1 VKIIANPV
9 ILRAAVVLFCA
20 GFAFLFG
27 LIMIR
32 LLRKS
37 IDDEADL
44 SVGTAPSPETL
55 PLHLYNTVI
64 QQLKQQKHESD
75 VQSKAE
81 QQRARVSETV
91 SQAVLANLSSGVLV
105 FGTNG
110 LVRTTN
116 PAAKEILGF
125 ASATGMSAE
134 DIFRGAV
141 VLNFRDDFGTPVDE
155 STRLADEV
163 DAVLNLGSN
172 RRQAQVEYETPAG
185 QTRFLA
191 VTVTPVPATDG
202 NLRGAACLINDLT
215 ELEGIRR
222 QQELRGELGA
232 ERALELRTSLATI
245 SGYAQQ
251 LAGDRSAEMAR
262 RLAADIT
269 EESERLE
276 RSLSGFLTE
285 SAAANVRTA
294 APGCPAE
301 QSSAAVAT
309 SSRT

>member
-1 VKIIANPV
+1 MKIIANPV

-44 SVGTAPSPETL
+44 SVGTAPTPETL

-81 QQRARVSETV
+81 QQRARINDTF
-91 SQAVLANLSSGVLV
+91 SQAVLANLSNGVLV

-125 ASATGMSAE
+125 ASATGMSAK

-141 VLNFRDDFGTPVDE
+141 VLNSRDDSGPSVDE
-155 STRLADEV
+155 STSLAEEV
-163 DAVLNLGSN
+163 DAVMNLGSN
-172 RRQAQVEYETPAG
+172 RRHAEAEYETPAG

-191 VTVTPVPATDG
+191 VTVCPVPSPNG
-202 NLRGAACLINDLT
+202 NLLGVACLINDFS
-215 ELEGIRR
+215 ELESIRHE
-222 QQELRGELGA
+222 QELRRELAA
-232 ERALELRTSLATI
+232 ERALELRSSLATI

-251 LAGDRSAEMAR
+251 LAGNRSAEMAR

-276 RSLSGFLTE
+276 RSLGGFLSE
-285 SAAANVRTA
+285 STTGHAATSF
-294 APGCPAE
+294 PGRPGE
-301 QSSAAVAT
+301 QSSAAVAMG
-309 SSRT
+309 SRS

>member
-1 VKIIANPV
+1 MKILTNPLL
-9 ILRAAVVLFCA
+9 LRSAVVLFC
-20 GFAFLFG
+20 GTFAFLLG
-27 LIMIR
+27 LLFMR
-32 LLRKS
+32 MLRKS
-37 IDDEADL
+37 ITEEGDFSA
-44 SVGTAPSPETL
+44 TANPSLETM
-55 PLHLYNTVI
+55 PLHMFDNVI

-81 QQRARVSETV
+81 QQRARISDTF

-110 LVRTTN
+110 LIRTSN

-125 ASATGMSAE
+125 ASATGMSAK

-141 VLNFRDDFGTPVDE
+141 VLNSRDDSGVPVDE
-155 STRLADEV
+155 STSLADEV
-163 DAVLNLGSN
+163 DAVMNLGSK
-172 RRQAQVEYETPAG
+172 RRHAQAEYETPAG

-191 VTVTPVPATDG
+191 VTVCPVPAPDG
-202 NLRGAACLINDLT
+202 HLLGVACLINDFS
-215 ELEGIRR
+215 ELESIRH
-222 QQELRGELGA
+222 QQELRGELAA
-232 ERALELRTSLATI
+232 ERALELRSSLATI

-251 LAGDRSAEMAR
+251 LAGNRSAEMAR

-276 RSLSGFLTE
+276 RSLGGFLTE
-285 SAAANVRTA
+285 SSTARGGTATGAA
-294 APGCPAE
+294 GQ

-309 SSRT
+309 SSRS